1 MLEILI
7 ARKKALQA
15 KQKVD
20 RTAARAE
27 RIKELELM
35 IDKVRKVNMRV
46 VGYVDV
52 DDLKRFDLGYAAS
65 CRVTDKNIELTVPV
79 YITQPYFEKTEF

>member
-1 MLEILI
+1 
-7 ARKKALQA
+7 
-15 KQKVD
+15 
-20 RTAARAE
+20 
-27 RIKELELM
+27 M

-79 YITQPYFEKTEF
+79 YITQPYFEETEF